1 MVRMRGGLL
10 ATVVCLLVAC
20 GGNDESAAPPN
31 APGVATIGATGG
43 NLRTDD
49 GAEVNFPANALAV
62 ELAVRIAKDGTGAP
76 PLPETVTPAGAVYA
90 LTPHGG
96 DFAAHV
102 EITIPVERRELAANE
117 QLLLVTANPGDAGWR
132 VLSAATYSGGK
143 LRAPV
148 MKFSYFQAVI
158 LRDRIAPQ
166 LTISIDDKNN
176 FGTDGARLIA
186 PNEVLQFRQG
196 LNNLETPTVDFT
208 ARLRYPAGGALATV
222 SGIGAPAQPC
232 LPANLDSSGAAF
244 RFMRDGTIFQPALR
258 SGLMLYTAS
267 TYPRTESEFNWRY
280 LQKTSNRT
288 AAYHFYG
295 QDNPRISGFGNEGI
309 ALPPANNVLGDDL
322 YSWRGVST
330 LGPSLNGRWRI
341 DVTVPTDCGLFI
353 EAAPLS
359 FVLNLLP
366 SQGGGYIYAPEGIAT
381 GVQGTDHRFYF
392 FDDTG
397 QSDLVRLEY
406 SRSATDWEGLVASA
420 QIKVEGP
427 YESGRLLSATLP
439 NLQLSAAGF
448 YRGFSCRAGQSS
460 PCTLSRP
467 FELRV
472 VPDQPSVVEQPLAS
486 FISRV
491 GEEVSIQARIETRLS
506 PQIRWQRRNLVLAT
520 FGQAGWED
528 MPPSQ
533 QTHTPVIVVGP
544 DYVDRIVG
552 WTTRLALRA
561 TQADHAM
568 QYRAVFDTPYWGLT
582 SNSTLLTV
590 VDELAAPQITAQ
602 PASQNVLVGSTA
614 VFVATVSG
622 TAPLSYQWRRNG
634 ADIIGANTPTLTL
647 NNVTALNNGSY
658 TLVVTN
664 RAGTA
669 TSEPAALVVTLGTP
683 VDLPPQITAPPASIT
698 VPAGNAAGF
707 AVSVSGTGPY
717 TYQWYQNGQAITG
730 NANGPSYTV
739 SAVSS
744 ANAGQYTVRV
754 SNSVASVL
762 SAAATLTVTSAAGSA
777 TPMPPVLVAD
787 PIGLSLP
794 AGVGA
799 TFAVAATGTAPFAY
813 QWRRNGTAIAGAT
826 GAVLHIPAVAGSDA
840 GQYSIVVTNSAG
852 NVTSA
857 AAGLTVTPATPSAM
871 APSIAAGPTS
881 ITVPEGGAANFAVAV
896 TGTGPFTYAWRKN
909 GTPIPGAAGAAY
921 SIAAAAASDAGAYS
935 VRVSNAQGSVDSAS
949 ATLSVAPPPEP
960 PISAPAIVTPPA
972 GLAALPG
979 TGATFAVAVTGTA
992 PLAYQW
998 KRNGVSISGAT
1009 GPVLHIAAVSANDG
1023 GDYTVEVV
1031 NAAGTAASSA
1041 VPLIVIGA
1049 PTITQQPNAQSVA
1062 EGGTATFS
1070 VGATAPSLMYQWTRD
1085 GIAISGATGNSYTTP
1100 AVSISDN
1107 GVKFAVV
1114 VYNGAG
1120 AVFSS
1125 AAVLT
1130 VAQATAF
1137 PANAVALRANH
1148 AEYGSELWMTD
1159 GSTAGTVLVKDIWPG
1174 PGNAQPRDFTR
1185 VGRYMLFSAND
1196 GSSGSELWRSDGTAA
1211 GTVRVADIFPGAEG
1225 SLPWGLIACNSRL
1238 FFGATNGNAGVYASD
1253 GTAAGTVRLANA
1265 ILGTYSPVA
1274 CMNDVVYFHGA
1285 TAANGSELWR
1295 SDGTAAGTHLLA
1307 DIVPGTPG
1315 SNPEQ
1320 FVEFQG
1326 QLYFQAANQL
1336 WRTDGTTAGTLR
1348 VSDAA
1353 FTPRH
1358 FVVNG
1363 GTLYFTAQTAE
1374 AGFEP
1379 WKTDGT
1385 EAGTVMIADLVLGTV
1400 SSFPYRFTV
1409 SNGVTF
1415 FAANPF
1421 SNAPATLW
1429 RTDGTAAGTSNLTP
1443 GLRFVAAY
1451 GDSMLDVNGAL
1462 FFSAAATGTDVELY
1476 KSDGTVAGT
1485 GLVTELLAGTS
1496 GSFPSGFFQI
1506 GGLLYFSASTSVG
1519 AELWR
1524 SDGTAAGTVLVKDM
1538 CTAAE
1543 SCSGN
1548 PLPR

>member
-10 ATVVCLLVAC
+10 ASLVCVLVAC
-20 GGNDESAAPPN
+20 GGDDEPMAPPN
-31 APGVATIGATGG
+31 APGVATVGAAGG
-43 NLRTDD
+43 TIRTDD
-49 GAEVNFPANALAV
+49 GAEVRFSADALTRD
-62 ELAVRIAKDGTGAP
+62 LSVRIAKDGTGAP

-102 EITIPVERRELAANE
+102 EVTIPVERRELAANE
-117 QLLLVTANPGDAGWR
+117 QLLLVTAHPGDPGWR

-158 LRDRIAPQ
+158 LRDRVAPQ

-196 LNNLETPTVDFT
+196 LSNLASPTVDFT
-208 ARLRYPAGGALATV
+208 ARLRYPTGGALATV
-222 SGIGAPAQPC
+222 SSIGTPVRAC
-232 LPANLDSSGAAF
+232 LPANLDSTGAAF
-244 RFMRDGTIFQPALR
+244 RFMREGTIFQPTVR
-258 SGLMLYTAS
+258 SGQMLYTAS
-267 TYPRTESEFNWRY
+267 TYPRTESEFDWRY
-280 LQKTSNRT
+280 LQKPTNRT

-295 QDNPRISGFGNEGI
+295 QDNPRVAGFGNEGV

-330 LGPSLNGRWRI
+330 LGPSLNGRWRV

-366 SQGGGYIYAPEGIAT
+366 TQGGGYVYAPEGITT

-406 SRSATDWEGLVASA
+406 SRSPTDWEGRVANA
-420 QIKVEGP
+420 QIRVEGP
-427 YESGRLLSATLP
+427 YEAGRLLSATLP
-439 NLQLSAAGF
+439 DLPLSAAGF
-448 YRGFSCRAGQSS
+448 YRGYSCRAGQSS

-472 VPDQPSVVEQPLAS
+472 VPDQPSIAEPPLAS
-486 FISRV
+486 FIARV

-533 QTHTPVIVVGP
+533 QTHTPVIVVGA
-544 DYVDRIVG
+544 DYADRTVG

-568 QYRAVFDTPYWGLT
+568 QYRAVFDTPYWGLA
-582 SNSTLLTV
+582 SSSTLLTV
-590 VDELAAPQITAQ
+590 VDEPAAPQITAQ

-634 ADIIGANTPTLTL
+634 VDIVGANTPTLTL
-647 NNVTALNNGSY
+647 TNVTALNNGSY
-658 TLVVTN
+658 TLAVTN
-664 RAGTA
+664 RAGA
-669 TSEPAALVVTLGTP
+669 VTSDAAALVVTLGTP
-683 VDLPPQITAPPASIT
+683 VELPPQITAPPASIT
-698 VPAGNAAGF
+698 VPE
-707 AVSVSGTGPY
+707 
-717 TYQWYQNGQAITG
+717 
-730 NANGPSYTV
+730 
-739 SAVSS
+739 
-744 ANAGQYTVRV
+744 
-754 SNSVASVL
+754 
-762 SAAATLTVTSAAGSA
+762 GS
-777 TPMPPVLVAD
+777 
-787 PIGLSLP
+787 
-794 AGVGA
+794 
-799 TFAVAATGTAPFAY
+799 
-813 QWRRNGTAIAGAT
+813 
-826 GAVLHIPAVAGSDA
+826 
-840 GQYSIVVTNSAG
+840 
-852 NVTSA
+852 
-857 AAGLTVTPATPSAM
+857 
-871 APSIAAGPTS
+871 
-881 ITVPEGGAANFAVAV
+881 AANFAAAV

-909 GTPIPGAAGAAY
+909 GTPIAGATGAAY

-935 VRVSNAQGSVDSAS
+935 VRVSNAQGSVDSAA
-949 ATLSVAPPPEP
+949 ATLSVASPPAP
-960 PISAPAIVTPPA
+960 PVSAPAIVTPPA
-972 GLAALPG
+972 GLAVLPG
-979 TGATFAVAVTGTA
+979 AGATFAVAVTGTA

-998 KRNGVSISGAT
+998 KRNGVSIGGAT
-1009 GPVLHIAAVSANDG
+1009 GPVLHIATVSANDG
-1023 GDYTVEVV
+1023 GDYSVEVM
-1031 NAAGTAASSA
+1031 NAAGTAASPA
-1041 VPLIVIGA
+1041 VPLIVIGT
-1049 PTITQQPNAQSVA
+1049 PTITQQPNAHSVA

-1085 GIAISGATGNSYTTP
+1085 GIAIPGATGASYTTP
-1100 AVSISDN
+1100 PLAIGDS
-1107 GVKFAVV
+1107 GARFAVV

-1120 AVFSS
+1120 AVFSNP
-1125 AAVLT
+1125 AVLT

-1137 PANAVALRANH
+1137 PSNAVALRANH

-1159 GSTAGTVLVKDIWPG
+1159 GSAAGTVLVKDIWPG

-1196 GSSGSELWRSDGTAA
+1196 GSSGTELWRSDGTAA
-1211 GTVRVADIFPGAEG
+1211 GTVRVADIHPGPEG
-1225 SLPWGLIACNSRL
+1225 SLPWGLIACNGRL
-1238 FFGATNGNAGVYASD
+1238 FFGATNGSPGLYVSD
-1253 GTAAGTVRLANA
+1253 GTAAGTVRLAEV
-1265 ILGTYSPVA
+1265 ILGIYSPVG
-1274 CMNDVVYFHGA
+1274 CLNGVLHFHGA
-1285 TAANGSELWR
+1285 TTANGGELWR
-1295 SDGTAAGTHLLA
+1295 SDGSAAGTYLLA
-1307 DIVPGTPG
+1307 DIVPGAG
-1315 SNPEQ
+1315 NSNPEQ
-1320 FVEFQG
+1320 LTEFQG

-1336 WRTDGTTAGTLR
+1336 WRTDGTTAGTVR

-1353 FTPRH
+1353 LTPRH

-1363 GTLYFTAQTAE
+1363 GTLYFTAQTAA

-1379 WKTDGT
+1379 WKSDGT
-1385 EAGTVMIADLVLGTV
+1385 AAGTVMIADLVPGSV

-1421 SNAPATLW
+1421 ANAPATLW
-1429 RTDGTAAGTSNLTP
+1429 RTDGTAAGTSNLAP
-1443 GLRFVAAY
+1443 GLRFVATY
-1451 GDSMLDVNGAL
+1451 GDSMLDVDGTL
-1462 FFSAAATGTDVELY
+1462 FFSAAATGLDVELY

-1485 GLVTELLAGTS
+1485 GLVTELMAGTS
-1496 GSFPSGFFQI
+1496 GSFPDGFFRI
-1506 GGLLYFSASTSVG
+1506 GSLLYFSASTSLG
-1519 AELWR
+1519 DELWR
-1524 SDGTAAGTVLVKDM
+1524 SDGTAAGTVLVKDL
-1538 CTAAE
+1538 CTSADN
-1543 SCSGN
+1543 CSAN